1 MKNNLNK
8 IIEIKLRSEIKES
21 KNKIDIYKGQNI
33 LSLTQK
39 GIIKKNI
46 SNNEGQM
53 PENYNGYQIV
63 ERGDFCMNP
72 MDLKTGWV
80 DASNFDGIISPS
92 YFTFKNIG
100 KKINN
105 DY

>member
-8 IIEIKLRSEIKES
+8 KSEIQLRSEIIES
-21 KNKIDIYKGQNI
+21 KKKIGIYKDQNI

-39 GIIKKNI
+39 GIINKDI

-53 PENYNGYQIV
+53 PENYNNYQIV
-63 ERGDFCMNP
+63 EKGDFCMNP

-80 DASNFDGIISPS
+80 DISKYAGLISPS
-92 YFTFKNIG
+92 YF
-100 KKINN
+100 
-105 DY
+105 